1 MGDDCQHDADE
12 RRDVHEGH
20 SVMETGELRSER
32 ACAVL
37 KASCGC
43 HAVDARSQRRAEAT
57 GDLEAGRDHRD
68 AMRAILGTE
77 LRERERLSWADDERG
92 REYRGDVQD
101 AEKQDRGQISAT
113 DLIDELER
121 NLVPR
126 FPTNRFGGRVGLL
139 DAVVHHQ
146 DFRRPLGLPR
156 SIPEERLV
164 ECLRFAPLAVP
175 LGTYSRIRGLRLTAT
190 DVGWSVGHG
199 PSVTDPGE
207 SLLMAMAG
215 RKLTYD
221 DLDGPGVATL
231 LSRIGSAD

>member
-1 MGDDCQHDADE
+1 MALPKLRSSVAHLVADE
-12 RRDVHEGH
+12 RREWAAFLRTLTPTQWDAPSLCDGWTVRDVV
-20 SVMETGELRSER
+20 S
-32 ACAVL
+32 
-37 KASCGC
+37 
-43 HAVDARSQRRAEAT
+43 HAVGYEEMSPRAVVWRFVR
-57 GDLEAGRDHRD
+57 GGF
-68 AMRAILGTE
+68 
-77 LRERERLSWADDERG
+77 RLSGANAVSLR
-92 REYRGDVQD
+92 
-101 AEKQDRGQISAT
+101 DRGQISAT

-126 FPTNRFGGRVGLL
+126 FPTNRVGGRVGLL

-146 DFRRPLGLPR
+146 DIRRPLGLPR

-175 LGTYSRIRGLRLTAT
+175 LGTYFRIRGLRLTAT

-199 PSVTDPGE
+199 PSVTGPGE

-221 DLDGPGVATL
+221 DLDGPSVATL